1 MMLNATNAAYLF
13 EDIGWIGSLSNIDR
27 YSGYWILL
35 DEAENTN
42 FTGFVSNENLSY
54 NLIPG
59 ANLISFPSHLSYNLL
74 DVIPPELD
82 GQLLHIISE
91 NESAYYEDGEWYGS
105 LTSLEGFK
113 GYWFVSLAD
122 VDFSFDLSDDD
133 AFARGSLTLS
143 KNEST
148 LCDICNDYNQSTSQA
163 FYYVRDIPGIE
174 EGDWIIALNGSVV
187 VGSRQW
193 NGYMTDV
200 PVMGYDTYDYSVGY
214 MNVGQKPQ
222 FKLYQSSTGQMI
234 DLFGNVDEYSTNEIF
249 IVDQLFNRNITV
261 PNTVTLEGAYP
272 NPFNPV
278 TNIKFSVPERMHVE
292 MNIIDIQGRL
302 VDRIVQNIYEYG
314 NHEVVYNAD
323 LMSSGIY
330 FIQLV
335 TETEIKYSKIIL
347 LK

>member
-1 MMLNATNAAYLF
+1 M
-13 EDIGWIGSLSNIDR
+13 
-27 YSGYWILL
+27 
-35 DEAENTN
+35 
-42 FTGFVSNENLSY
+42 
-54 NLIPG
+54 
-59 ANLISFPSHLSYNLL
+59 
-74 DVIPPELD
+74 
-82 GQLLHIISE
+82 
-91 NESAYYEDGEWYGS
+91 
-105 LTSLEGFK
+105 
-113 GYWFVSLAD
+113 
-122 VDFSFDLSDDD
+122 
-133 AFARGSLTLS
+133 TLS

-174 EGDWIIALNGSVV
+174 EGDWIVALNGSVV

-234 DLFGNVDEYSTNEIF
+234 DLFGNVDEYSTNEII

-314 NHEVVYNAD
+314 NHEIVYNAD

-335 TETEIKYSKIIL
+335 TETDIKYSKIIL